1 MELFERL
8 APRPSMPDFGSGVR
22 STDAAFTE
30 SEPLDLLRLC
40 VGIASDQPVV
50 VQSRGFLQDNKQ
62 LSQSEQVSVQRGRR
76 CKRNAEMLLDSRQQE
91 FEPRLLS
98 TVDYRDSLKSISRA
112 ADVAPVRF
120 NVSPERRGRLL
131 SQSLP

>member
-1 MELFERL
+1 
-8 APRPSMPDFGSGVR
+8 
-22 STDAAFTE
+22 
-30 SEPLDLLRLC
+30 
-40 VGIASDQPVV
+40 
-50 VQSRGFLQDNKQ
+50 
-62 LSQSEQVSVQRGRR
+62 
-76 CKRNAEMLLDSRQQE
+76 MLLDSRQQE